1 MENTDELMY
10 SSEAKAAEYLFFS
23 DLNDINIF
31 VEDKGK
37 EYYKLALFC

>member
-37 EYYKLALFC
+37 EFE